1 MEFKPR
7 TEARSGGRFGG
18 KAGGRGAGGKAGGF
32 KGKKRPPGIFRKRYC
47 RFCKDKI
54 ENIDF
59 KDIKLLEGFIS
70 ERGKMNSPRY
80 SGNCA
85 KHQRRIAQ
93 AIKRARFISLIPY
106 TRV

>member
-1 MEFKPR
+1 MEYKPR
-7 TEARSGGRFGG
+7 TEGRSGARSGG
-18 KAGGRGAGGKAGGF
+18 KAGGRAGGKAGGF
-32 KGKKRPPGIFRKRYC
+32 KGKKRAPGIFRKRYC

-54 ENIDF
+54 KNIDF

-93 AIKRARFISLIPY
+93 AIKRARYISLIPY